1 MKCLKAFKPGDK
13 NSNLHILKHLKEYYL
28 FDTETKQT
36 GREQLYSQNLVKRM
50 PYRLKV
56 NQRKFTFH

>member
-13 NSNLHILKHLKEYYL
+13 NSNLHTLKHLKEYYL

-50 PYRLKV
+50 P
-56 NQRKFTFH
+56 